1 MIPWNPYFKAMY
13 LTLARV
19 QPLSEGFFEST
30 CLENYRQLFKFT
42 AAWGREYYWGQTID
56 QPNNIKEKTGE

>member
-42 AAWGREYYWGQTID
+42 AAWGREY
-56 QPNNIKEKTGE
+56 